1 MKLTLTL
8 NYTLPEGELSP
19 YFDALRNGRA
29 LASRCAG
36 CGWLSFP
43 ARVRCEK
50 CGTGT
55 HDWVEL
61 SGKARVIFRT
71 DGVAASHA
79 LVRFDGADGA
89 TLVALQNPEEINE
102 GGRLV
107 VPQGERPG
115 LWLRLDGED

>member
-1 MKLTLTL
+1 M
-8 NYTLPEGELSP
+8 GVHWRH
-19 YFDALRNGRA
+19 AA
-29 LASRCAG
+29 LAVAG
-36 CGWLSFP
+36 SVFRRASGAKNAEP
-43 ARVRCEK
+43 ERM
-50 CGTGT
+50 TGSN
-55 HDWVEL
+55 W
-61 SGKARVIFRT
+61 ARVIFRT